1 MRRKEKQ
8 TLIRIIIS
16 AISLIAVALSAR
28 FNLLP
33 TILLFDSI
41 DVLSA
46 VLFLIPYIVIGWDIL
61 WRAARN
67 IVRGQIFDENFLM
80 SLATLCAFVI
90 GEYAEAVFV
99 MLFYQVGELFQDM
112 AVGKSRRSIKA
123 LLSIRADTAFLCH
136 DNGENEE
143 IACEDVKVGDII
155 CVRPGDKVPLDGEI
169 IEGATFLNTVAL
181 TGESLPR
188 EANIGDIAL
197 SGCVNES
204 GFIKLRVTVPF
215 KDSTV
220 SKILRL
226 VEESSA
232 NKSKS
237 EKFITKFAR
246 IYTPCVVIGAF
257 LLAVIPPLLIS
268 PTSTAQWQ
276 EWIMRA
282 MTFLVISCPCALV
295 ISVPMAYFGGIGAAS
310 ANGILIKGSNYL
322 DALAKCDTAVFDKTG
337 TLTEGDF
344 KVTEIIPEKIGK
356 NELLTLAALAEK
368 HSAHPIALSLLSAAE
383 EQGCHLT
390 DTVSDIRE
398 IPGKGISARYGEKI
412 LLVGNRSLMA
422 DHGLTAS
429 NDNPIGSVVFV
440 ALDGEILGKIIISD
454 TLRNDAKASLTLLKE
469 CGIKKTIMLS
479 GDRDSEAN
487 AIASHLGVEYRAELL
502 PADKV
507 NEIEKI
513 MCDSVGT
520 LFVGD
525 GINDAPVIARA
536 DVGIAMGGLGSQAAI
551 EAADIVL
558 MNDDLKKLAYTV
570 KLARRTRAIVMQNI
584 IFALGIKL
592 LALVL
597 GSLGLV
603 GLGAAVFADVGVA
616 VIAILNS
623 MRNLKK

>member
-16 AISLIAVALSAR
+16 AISLISVALSAR

-33 TILLFDSI
+33 TILLFDGF

-46 VLFLIPYIVIGWDIL
+46 VLFLIPYLIIGWDIL

-123 LLSIRADTAFLCH
+123 LLSIRADTAFLCKES
-136 DNGENEE
+136 GETCEV
-143 IACEDVKVGDII
+143 ACEDVQVGDVIS
-155 CVRPGDKVPLDGEI
+155 VRAGDRIPLDGEI
-169 IEGATFLNTVAL
+169 IEGSTAINTVAL

-188 EANIGDIAL
+188 EANVGDTVL
-197 SGCVNES
+197 SGCINES
-204 GFIKLRVTVPF
+204 GFIKLRVTVPH

-356 NELLTLAALAEK
+356 NELLTLAAIAEK
-368 HSAHPIALSLLSAAE
+368 YSAHPIALSLLSAAE

-422 DHGLTAS
+422 DHSLTAS

-454 TLRNDAKASLTLLKE
+454 TLRNDAKVSLTLLKE
-469 CGIKKTIMLS
+469 CGIKKAIMLS

>member
-551 EAADIVL
+551 EAVDIVL